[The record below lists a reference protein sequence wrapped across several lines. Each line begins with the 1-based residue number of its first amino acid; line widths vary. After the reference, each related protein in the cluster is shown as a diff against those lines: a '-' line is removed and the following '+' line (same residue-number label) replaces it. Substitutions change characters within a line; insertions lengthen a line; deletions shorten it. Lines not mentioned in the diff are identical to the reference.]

1 LLCYYKFSLIK
12 TKINIAVYSH
22 MRFNMSIICL
32 FLIKLVI
39 FVLLSIL
46 YTLSWTIKGR
56 PGLISHF
63 TTFSIFEICLLI
75 CLKNM
80 CFSWKQG
87 QLYPTDILLYL
98 HQKYINLYFSCS
110 HLPRNK
116 VVSWM
121 NAVGLVM
128 TALPVSLLYYS
139 IIVFSWGFPIPH
151 QTTLEENCSRGRR
164 Q

>member
-1 LLCYYKFSLIK
+1 MLCYYKFSLIK
-12 TKINIAVYSH
+12 MKINIAVYSH

-46 YTLSWTIKGR
+46 YTLSGTIKGR
-56 PGLISHF
+56 PDLISHL
-63 TTFSIFEICLLI
+63 TTFSILET
-75 CLKNM
+75 N
-80 CFSWKQG
+80 
-87 QLYPTDILLYL
+87 ILPYL

>member
-1 LLCYYKFSLIK
+1 M
-12 TKINIAVYSH
+12 KINIAVYSH

-46 YTLSWTIKGR
+46 YTLSGTIKGR
-56 PGLISHF
+56 PDLISHF
-63 TTFSIFEICLLI
+63 TTFSILEICHLI
-75 CLKNM
+75 CLKI
-80 CFSWKQG
+80 CAYFSWKQG
-87 QLYPTDILLYL
+87 HLYPTDILPYL

-128 TALPVSLLYYS
+128 TALPVSLLYYF

-151 QTTLEENCSRGRR
+151 QTTL
-164 Q
+164 